1 MSGSLTFTLAAAT
14 ASWLIAQAPTPT
26 TPPALLPSG
35 VTGSI
40 PPSAI
45 TPAAAPVP
53 AVAKSSLLDS
63 FAAATHPPETMQVA
77 FGLRGAADWLGKV
90 HQVNGRVLP
99 GVNPALA
106 AVWANDSEA
115 KQALALV
122 GLCQAARATGDAT
135 LAAKASQTLLAMMA
149 NLKPDSTEPA
159 RLTVTCA
166 AADRTAVAAG
176 LVLAACE
183 RPGADARTL
192 AVAEH
197 MTLYLRTVTES
208 DPLARG
214 HAVRALAA
222 SHKLKPADWKRD
234 AAKAAISQA
243 TTDLKAKPNSVLAGC
258 VLAAACDLFSVT
270 KDPSLR
276 DTVNELADGL
286 CDRQYD
292 RSTVRGG
299 FTWAGAVRGETD
311 SEPTFE
317 QACIATGFAAATT
330 VARHSADATRY
341 AKYRAATLASLMF
354 VRGLQA
360 TLDSSSHFEANF
372 RTRSV
377 VGGVRSSV
385 TDGILRA
392 DATALA
398 IGAYLR
404 FLESGGEGRE

>member
-1 MSGSLTFTLAAAT
+1 MSGPLSFTLAAAT
-14 ASWLIAQAPTPT
+14 ATWLLAQAPTPT
-26 TPPALLPSG
+26 TPPAVLPPS
-35 VTGSI
+35 VTGPTSPPVVI
-40 PPSAI
+40 PAG
-45 TPAAAPVP
+45 APVP
-53 AVAKSSLLDS
+53 ASAKAAPLDAFS
-63 FAAATHPPETMQVA
+63 AASHPPETMHVA
-77 FGLRGAADWLGKV
+77 FGLRGAADWLGKI
-90 HQVNGRVLP
+90 HQVNGRILP

-106 AVWANDSEA
+106 AVWAHDSEA
-115 KQALALV
+115 TQALALV
-122 GLCQAARATGDAT
+122 GLCQAARATGDAV
-135 LAAKASQTLLAMMA
+135 LAAKASQTLLALMA
-149 NLKPDSTEPA
+149 NLKPDAADPA
-159 RLTVTCA
+159 KLTVTCA
-166 AADRTAVAAG
+166 AAERTTVAAG

-183 RPGADARTL
+183 LPGADARTL

-214 HAVRALAA
+214 LAVRALAA
-222 SHKLKPADWKRD
+222 SHKIKPADWKRD
-234 AAKAAISQA
+234 AAKAAISRAA
-243 TTDLKAKPNSVLAGC
+243 TELKAKPNPILAGC
-258 VLAAACDLFSVT
+258 LITAACDLFLVT
-270 KDPSLR
+270 KDASLR

-299 FTWAGAVRGETD
+299 FTWAGAVKGETD
-311 SEPTFE
+311 TEPTFE
-317 QACIATGFAAATT
+317 QACVATGLAAATT

-341 AKYRAATLASLMF
+341 AKYRSATVACLMF

-360 TLDSSSHFEANF
+360 TLDSSSHFESNF